1 MTIVNHRLTA
11 ESVAADLYGGAKT
24 ILLTEDGSVGER
36 LLRAY
41 GEMAIHATQLAEQ
54 LPGSLGHRMLAV
66 HLELTGGEPG
76 TGRDES
82 MALRRTLGTMTKSEQ
97 TRAALDIAQL
107 ADDLEHDIQAVRA
120 VLDSMA

>member
-1 MTIVNHRLTA
+1 
-11 ESVAADLYGGAKT
+11 
-24 ILLTEDGSVGER
+24 
-36 LLRAY
+36 
-41 GEMAIHATQLAEQ
+41 
-54 LPGSLGHRMLAV
+54 
-66 HLELTGGEPG
+66 
-76 TGRDES
+76 

>member
-24 ILLTEDGSVGER
+24 ILLTEDGSIGER
-36 LLRAY
+36 LVRAY
-41 GEMAIHATQLAEQ
+41 GDMAIHAAQLAEQ

-66 HLELTGGEPG
+66 HYELTGGEPG

-82 MALRRTLGTMTKSEQ
+82 TALRRTLAMMTKTEQ
-97 TRAALDIAQL
+97 SRVALDIAEL
-107 ADDLEHDIQAVRA
+107 ADDLDHDIQAVRA